1 MRILLTG
8 CGGQLGRHLAPRLAR
23 LGEVIATDREGG
35 DFQCDLSD
43 RRLLDKTLHRVKPDV
58 VVNPAAW
65 TAVDRAEDEPELAAR
80 MNRAMPGW
88 IADLDEEERN
98 EPGRDVRD
106 DHQLRVGRQLTHV
119 LS

>member
-65 TAVDRAEDEPELAAR
+65 TAVDRAEDEPEMSA
-80 MNRAMPGW
+80 
-88 IADLDEEERN
+88 
-98 EPGRDVRD
+98 
-106 DHQLRVGRQLTHV
+106 QK
-119 LS
+119 